1 MPEVSNHPGQPLHLK
16 VQTIKQFLSPGSLN
30 RKKKKKGY
38 SASFNNEMNLKTF

>member
-30 RKKKKKGY
+30 RKKKKKDILQ
-38 SASFNNEMNLKTF
+38 ASIMK